1 MLKIAAIT
9 ITILLICG
17 VTFVIIPS
25 ALSFEDYITSEST
38 IQEEAAE
45 AEVGEGEEASAASE
59 AEEVPVM
66 GGGGSY
72 YEESRDSVETI
83 EEQEI
88 TEQDELRETEELKY
102 EEELEK

>member
-25 ALSFEDYITSEST
+25 ALSFEDYITSEAT
-38 IQEEAAE
+38 IQEEE
-45 AEVGEGEEASAASE
+45 EEEADVETEE
-59 AEEVPVM
+59 APVM

-72 YEESRDSVETI
+72 YEEPRDAVETI

-88 TEQDELRETEELKY
+88 TEQDELRENEELKY
-102 EEELEK
+102 EEELGEIK

>member
-1 MLKIAAIT
+1 MFKIAAIT

-25 ALSFEDYITSEST
+25 ALSFEDYITSETT
-38 IQEEAAE
+38 IQEEADVE
-45 AEVGEGEEASAASE
+45 TEEA
-59 AEEVPVM
+59 PVM

-72 YEESRDSVETI
+72 YEEPRDAVETI

-88 TEQDELRETEELKY
+88 TEQDELRENEELKY
-102 EEELEK
+102 EEELGEIK